1 VLELIVAQTQLQSAT
16 VYLLGIEM
24 LPLGRWMEAVEAV
37 EVLIE
42 VYALAAQAVQLGGT
56 EEQSAS
62 WMARVQ
68 LD

>member
-1 VLELIVAQTQLQSAT
+1 MLELIVAQTQLQSAT

-24 LPLGRWMEAVEAV
+24 LPLGRWMEAVE
-37 EVLIE
+37 VLIE
-42 VYALAAQAVQLGGT
+42 IYALAAQAVQLGGT